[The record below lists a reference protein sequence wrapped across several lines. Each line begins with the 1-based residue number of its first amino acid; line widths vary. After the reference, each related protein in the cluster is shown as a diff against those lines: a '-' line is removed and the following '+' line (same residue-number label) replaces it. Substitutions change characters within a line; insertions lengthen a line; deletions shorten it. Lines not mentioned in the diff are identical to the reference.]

1 MASLIVHKTY
11 VGADTFGNPI
21 EPGTYEADHAHLYGL
36 ASYLVEIGYAELVE
50 SAEPEDVQAPA
61 KSKRKGG

>member
-11 VGADTFGNPI
+11 IGADTFGNPI
-21 EPGTYEADHAHLYGL
+21 EPGTYEVDHAHLYGL
-36 ASYLVEIGYAELVE
+36 AAYLVEIGYAELVE
-50 SAEPEDVQAPA
+50 SVEPEDVQAPA